1 MHVSADLIV
10 QVDALLRK
18 QLSRFLAQMLVAYSR
33 GMLGNIPVQ
42 RSAFLVSRHE
52 TSPSKCLVGFLKES
66 LGTSCDDGALST
78 APAEGQE
85 PNSTAYLQFS
95 VLSSDPQ
102 IGDGGGDERPPLP
115 PPPFE
120 TAEVDPPSQ
129 SSQVTF
135 CLSNNN
141 ALFIYNIYI
150 CHFSAA
156 ATQYHICGLPWCTNY
171 WLLRGPS
178 VSCMSLSLS
187 PFLHK
192 YLVESL
198 HIYVHSPFVLIRTFL
213 YCLCLY
219 VGV

>member
-1 MHVSADLIV
+1 M
-10 QVDALLRK
+10 QVDALLRFHP
-18 QLSRFLAQMLVAYSR
+18 SRFLAQMLYSR
-33 GMLGNIPVQ
+33 GMLDSTPVL
-42 RSAFLVSRHE
+42 RAALLVTRHE

-66 LGTSCDDGALST
+66 LDTLCDDGALSI

-95 VLSSDPQ
+95 VLSSVPQ
-102 IGDGGGDERPPLP
+102 NGGDDSERPPLPPPP

-120 TAEVDPPSQ
+120 TAEVEPPSQ

-135 CLSNNN
+135 CLSNNT
-141 ALFIYNIYI
+141 LFIYNIYNI

-156 ATQYHICGLPWCTNY
+156 ATQYHICGLPWCTNN